1 MAFDELLSDA
11 GLERVTDAS
20 MTSFRRFGLSF
31 ALDHLYVRGFAVRS
45 VGVERSATASDH
57 QPVWPSSSRV
67 SGTPGNASTKP
78 PTPMPR
84 DERAS

>member
-57 QPVWPSSSRV
+57 QPVWAELE
-67 SGTPGNASTKP
+67 PGIRNP
-78 PTPMPR
+78 GQR
-84 DERAS
+84 LDEATNPHAEG